1 MKTESLYISKKNV
14 QQRTLRQ
21 MVLESKIVLAMA
33 ELFSAILGKKVSAI
47 KAIKLANAQAAIA
60 SMIVFGGISPLVAAI
75 MLAWG
80 GASVY
85 QCKDKQN

>member
-14 QQRTLRQ
+14 QQHTLRQ

-85 QCKDKQN
+85 QCKDKQD

>member
-14 QQRTLRQ
+14 QQHTLRQ

-75 MLAWG
+75 MFAWV

-85 QCKDKQN
+85 QCKDKQD

>member
-14 QQRTLRQ
+14 QQHTLRQ

-75 MLAWG
+75 MLAWV

-85 QCKDKQN
+85 QCKAKQD

>member
-14 QQRTLRQ
+14 QQHTLRQ

-60 SMIVFGGISPLVAAI
+60 SMIVFGGISLLGAAT
-75 MLAWG
+75 MLAWV

-85 QCKDKQN
+85 QCKDKQD

>member
-21 MVLESKIVLAMA
+21 MVLESKVVLAMA
-33 ELFSAILGKKVSAI
+33 ELFSAILGEKVSAI

-75 MLAWG
+75 MLTWV

-85 QCKDKQN
+85 QCKDKQD

>member
-1 MKTESLYISKKNV
+1 MKTESLYISKKNE
-14 QQRTLRQ
+14 QQHTLRQ

-60 SMIVFGGISPLVAAI
+60 SLILFGGISPRVAAI
-75 MLAWG
+75 MLAWV

-85 QCKDKQN
+85 QCKDKQD

>member
-75 MLAWG
+75 MLAWV

-85 QCKDKQN
+85 QCKDKQA

>member
-14 QQRTLRQ
+14 QQHTLRQ

-75 MLAWG
+75 MLAWVR
-80 GASVY
+80 ASVY
-85 QCKDKQN
+85 QCKDKQD

>member
-14 QQRTLRQ
+14 QQHTLRQ

-75 MLAWG
+75 MRAWV

-85 QCKDKQN
+85 QCKDKQD

>member
-14 QQRTLRQ
+14 QQHTLRQ

-75 MLAWG
+75 MLAWV

-85 QCKDKQN
+85 QCKDKHD

>member
-14 QQRTLRQ
+14 QQHTLRQ

-47 KAIKLANAQAAIA
+47 KAINLANAQAAIA
-60 SMIVFGGISPLVAAI
+60 SMIVVGGISPLVAAI
-75 MLAWG
+75 VLAWV

-85 QCKDKQN
+85 QCRDKQD

>member
-33 ELFSAILGKKVSAI
+33 ELFSAILGEKVSAT
-47 KAIKLANAQAAIA
+47 KAIKLANVQAAIA

-75 MLAWG
+75 MLAWV
-80 GASVY
+80 GASAY
-85 QCKDKQN
+85 QCRDKQD

>member
-1 MKTESLYISKKNV
+1 MKTESLYISKKSV

-75 MLAWG
+75 MLAWV

-85 QCKDKQN
+85 QCKDKQG

>member
-14 QQRTLRQ
+14 QQHTLRQ

-60 SMIVFGGISPLVAAI
+60 SMIVFGGISPLIAVVL
-75 MLAWG
+75 LAWMG
-80 GASVY
+80 LAVY
-85 QCKDKQN
+85 QCRM

>member
-14 QQRTLRQ
+14 QQHTLRQ

-75 MLAWG
+75 MLAWV

-85 QCKDKQN
+85 QCKDKLD

>member
-1 MKTESLYISKKNV
+1 MKTESLYISKKNM

-75 MLAWG
+75 MLAWV

-85 QCKDKQN
+85 QCKDKQD

>member
-14 QQRTLRQ
+14 QQHTLRQ

-75 MLAWG
+75 MLAWV
-80 GASVY
+80 GASGY
-85 QCKDKQN
+85 QCKDKQD

>member
-14 QQRTLRQ
+14 QQHTLRQ

-75 MLAWG
+75 MLAWV
-80 GASVY
+80 GASEY
-85 QCKDKQN
+85 QCKDKQD

>member
-14 QQRTLRQ
+14 QQHTLRQ

-75 MLAWG
+75 MLAWA

-85 QCKDKQN
+85 QCKDKQD

>member
-1 MKTESLYISKKNV
+1 MKTESLYISKKSV

-21 MVLESKIVLAMA
+21 MVLESKIMLAMA

-75 MLAWG
+75 MLAWV

-85 QCKDKQN
+85 QLSLIHI